1 MRCCHFNDDHDGTPM
16 QRTLLLIPHEIAG
29 IPVFGIGW
37 LLLAIL
43 AALALRLLLAKLQGG
58 QPQGTGVVETLL
70 RESPI
75 WLLLSGIVWYVLP
88 RVELTNVDG
97 EPVGMAIRGY
107 GVMLLL
113 AVGSAVWL
121 AAYRAKRQGFDPE
134 IIYSVAPWVFAGG
147 IIGAR
152 TFYVLQ
158 YRKDFISNTWQET
171 VLKMLDFTGG
181 GLVVYGSFIG
191 GILAGSIYLH
201 RKKLPWLKF
210 GDVIVPCMFLGVFIG
225 RLGCVMNGCCYGGRC
240 EDNQFALKFPP
251 NSPVWRE
258 QLDSGELLGFAYDPD
273 TRLIT
278 RITPGGLA
286 DRAGNIKVNQRIEVD
301 HPTDDF
307 RPLATASRDIPAEDA
322 RTGVVATIGG
332 RRYVWSPNDL
342 PETALPVFAAQILSS
357 VSSLLLCLALCLIPA
372 MRFREGTVMMLGFAS
387 YAILRFVL
395 ELVRVDESGQFG
407 TDFSISQWVS
417 ICVLTGSLIGLGFIY
432 SRAQTARPIPSPE
445 LNR

>member
-1 MRCCHFNDDHDGTPM
+1 M

-158 YRKDFISNTWQET
+158 YRKDFISNTWKET

-225 RLGCVMNGCCYGGRC
+225 RLGCVMNGCCYGGVC
-240 EDNQFALKFPP
+240 EAPLPSVTFPP
-251 NSPVWRE
+251 GSPPYMA
-258 QLDSGELLGFAYDPD
+258 QLDSGALIGIRATENLDPASGFRWIAEAVEE
-273 TRLIT
+273 
-278 RITPGGLA
+278 GSLA
-286 DRAGNIKVNQRIEVD
+286 DEQGVQVGDEFSIIAPDERYIRFEKKAGSES
-301 HPTDDF
+301 
-307 RPLATASRDIPAEDA
+307 LALLMNLESNRKGGGAVPPITVP
-322 RTGVVATIGG
+322 VA
-332 RRYVWSPNDL
+332 DL
-342 PETALPVFAAQILSS
+342 PARSKAVYPTQIYSAINAF
-357 VSSLLLCLALCLIPA
+357 LLCLVLWFYWTVRKYDGEVFALMLILYSIG
-372 MRFREGTVMMLGFAS
+372 RFLMELIRIDEKGQLGTGL
-387 YAILRFVL
+387 
-395 ELVRVDESGQFG
+395 
-407 TDFSISQWVS
+407 TISQLISVAMIILGIS
-417 ICVLTGSLIGLGFIY
+417 LLAFARRPTAKPVLP
-432 SRAQTARPIPSPE
+432 A
-445 LNR
+445 

>member
-1 MRCCHFNDDHDGTPM
+1 M

-43 AALALRLLLAKLQGG
+43 TALALRLLIAKLQGAA
-58 QPQGTGVVETLL
+58 VVEILS
-70 RESPI
+70 REWPI
-75 WLLLSGIVWYVLP
+75 WALMSGIVWFVLP
-88 RVELTNVDG
+88 RVELTNVDQ
-97 EPVGMAIRGY
+97 EPIGMAIRGY

-134 IIYSVAPWVFAGG
+134 VIFSVAPWVFGGG

-158 YRKDFISNTWQET
+158 YRNDFIGNTWSET

-191 GILAGSIYLH
+191 GILAGSIYLY
-201 RKKLPWLKF
+201 RKSLPWLKF
-210 GDVIVPCMFLGVFIG
+210 GDVIVPCMFMGVFIG

-240 EDNQFALKFPP
+240 EENQFSLQFPP
-251 NSPVWRE
+251 NSPVYMD
-258 QLDSGELLGFAYDPD
+258 QFFSGELLGFQFESDPAD
-273 TRLIT
+273 SKLLVIT
-278 RITPGGLA
+278 SVTPNGLA
-286 DRAGNIKVNQRIEVD
+286 EEAGIQPGQKLNTLAQ
-301 HPTDDF
+301 DF
-307 RPLATASRDIPAEDA
+307 SPFAMAPRDIPEEDA
-322 RTGVVATIGG
+322 RWGAIATIDG
-332 RRYVWSPNDL
+332 RRYRWLPSEL
-342 PETALPVFAAQILSS
+342 PETAFPVFAAQILSS
-357 VSSLLLCLALCLIPA
+357 VSSLLLCLGLCILPA
-372 MRFREGTVMMLGFAS
+372 TRFREGTVMMLGFAS
-387 YAILRFVL
+387 YAVLRFVL

-417 ICVLTGSLIGLGFIY
+417 ICVLTGSLLGLGFIY
-432 SRAQTARPIPSPE
+432 SRKQATATPSTAE
-445 LNR
+445 LGG